1 MHLFSQEEYGL
12 RCLVQLSRAGGGPLR
27 IQDIAEAEGMSADY
41 VAKLMR
47 ALRQGGLVTS
57 TRGASGG
64 YNLARAAGEISI
76 WEAIDVLGGGPLFS
90 TDFCESHPGQ
100 MRDCVHT
107 SDCAIRGLWRSVS
120 DLLGNFLQSVTLADL
135 TGQELSPVDWLVRS
149 GGEANQ
155 GQI

>member
-64 YNLARAAGEISI
+64 YNLARAAGEISV

-90 TDFCESHPGQ
+90 ADFCESHPGQ

-120 DLLGNFLQSVTLADL
+120 DLLGNFLQSVTLTDL
-135 TGQELSPVDWLVRS
+135 TGQELSPVDWLARS
-149 GGEANQ
+149 GGEANP
-155 GQI
+155 GQV

>member
-12 RCLVQLSRAGGGPLR
+12 RCLVQLSRHGGGPR
-27 IQDIAEAEGMSADY
+27 TIHDVAEAEGMSPEY
-41 VAKLMR
+41 VAKLLR
-47 ALRQGGLVTS
+47 TLRQGGLVQS

-64 YNLARAAGEISI
+64 YRLAREPADINI

-90 TDFCESHPGQ
+90 DAFCESHPGQ

-120 DLLGNFLQSVTLADL
+120 DLLGNFLETVTLADL
-135 TGQELSPVDWLVRS
+135 TGHELSPVDWLVRS
-149 GGEANQ
+149 GGEAP
-155 GQI
+155 GGRV

>member
-1 MHLFSQEEYGL
+1 
-12 RCLVQLSRAGGGPLR
+12 
-27 IQDIAEAEGMSADY
+27 MSADY

-64 YNLARAAGEISI
+64 YNLARAAGEISV

-90 TDFCESHPGQ
+90 ADFCESHPGQ

-120 DLLGNFLQSVTLADL
+120 DLLGNFLQSVTLTDL
-135 TGQELSPVDWLVRS
+135 TGQELSPVDWLARS

-155 GQI
+155 GQV

>member
-1 MHLFSQEEYGL
+1 
-12 RCLVQLSRAGGGPLR
+12 
-27 IQDIAEAEGMSADY
+27 MSADY

-57 TRGASGG
+57 ARGASGG
-64 YNLARAAGEISI
+64 YNLARAAGEISV

-90 TDFCESHPGQ
+90 ADFCESHPGQ

-120 DLLGNFLQSVTLADL
+120 DLLGNFLQSVTLTDL
-135 TGQELSPVDWLVRS
+135 TGQELSPVDWLARS

-155 GQI
+155 GQV

>member
-12 RCLVQLSRAGGGPLR
+12 RCLVQLTRQAGGQLR
-27 IQDIAEAEGMSADY
+27 IQDIAEAEGMSPDY

-57 TRGASGG
+57 IRGASGG
-64 YNLARAAGEISI
+64 YRLARAPEEISI
-76 WEAIDVLGGGPLFS
+76 WEAVEVLGGGPLF
-90 TDFCESHPGQ
+90 DDAFCESHPGQ

-120 DLLGNFLQSVTLADL
+120 DLLGNFLRTVTLADL
-135 TGQELSPVDWLVRS
+135 TGQELSPVHWFAKAGRAV
-149 GGEANQ
+149 A
-155 GQI
+155 

>member
-1 MHLFSQEEYGL
+1 
-12 RCLVQLSRAGGGPLR
+12 
-27 IQDIAEAEGMSADY
+27 MSADY

-64 YNLARAAGEISI
+64 YNLARAAGEISV
-76 WEAIDVLGGGPLFS
+76 WEAIDVRGGGPRVS
-90 TDFCESHPGQ
+90 ADFCESHPGQ

-120 DLLGNFLQSVTLADL
+120 DLLGNFLQSVTLTDL
-135 TGQELSPVDWLVRS
+135 TGQELSPVDWLARS

-155 GQI
+155 GQV

>member
-64 YNLARAAGEISI
+64 YNLARAAGEISV

-90 TDFCESHPGQ
+90 ADFCESHPGQ

-120 DLLGNFLQSVTLADL
+120 DLLDNFLQSVTLTDL
-135 TGQELSPVDWLVRS
+135 TGQELSPVDWLARS

-155 GQI
+155 GQV

>member
-1 MHLFSQEEYGL
+1 
-12 RCLVQLSRAGGGPLR
+12 
-27 IQDIAEAEGMSADY
+27 MSADY

-64 YNLARAAGEISI
+64 YNLARAAGEISV

-90 TDFCESHPGQ
+90 ADFCESHPGQ

-120 DLLGNFLQSVTLADL
+120 DLLGNFLQSVPLADL

-155 GQI
+155 GQV